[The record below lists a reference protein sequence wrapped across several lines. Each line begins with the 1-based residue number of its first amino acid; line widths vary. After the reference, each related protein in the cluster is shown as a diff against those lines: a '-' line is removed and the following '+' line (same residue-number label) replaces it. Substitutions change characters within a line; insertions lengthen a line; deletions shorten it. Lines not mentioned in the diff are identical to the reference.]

1 MRLKLTGLL
10 FVIAM
15 GILSAQQKKWTLE
28 ECVQYAEEN
37 NLSIEQFELDFQNV
51 LIDESDALGNYLPN
65 LNAQVSASG
74 NRGLSSDPITGSN
87 FTAGI
92 FTLRGGLSSNV
103 YTSWRSFF

>member
-10 FVIAM
+10 LVIAM

-51 LIDESDALGNYLPN
+51 LIDEADALGNYLPK
-65 LNAQVSASG
+65 LNAQGRASG
-74 NRGLSSDPITGSN
+74 NRGLSSDPITGIN
-87 FTAGI
+87 F
-92 FTLRGGLSSNV
+92 
-103 YTSWRSFF
+103 